1 MGNSITLW
9 QGDKREVIGLYNT
22 LKSYEDL
29 LDSQIREEKQTLIY
43 ALDSMEQTMAYQK
56 QKLEATLDDS
66 TKTGS
71 LNSVGIL
78 QRQGQMIE
86 SRCMEI
92 VTKAKHLT
100 DLRQIVADGQSE
112 S

>member
-1 MGNSITLW
+1 MGNKVYGEYQLNAYV
-9 QGDKREVIGLYNT
+9 E
-22 LKSYEDL
+22 L

-43 ALDSMEQTMAYQK
+43 ALDSIGQTMAYQK
-56 QKLEATLDDS
+56 QQLEATLDDS

-92 VTKAKHLT
+92 VTKARHLA
-100 DLRQIVADGQSE
+100 DLRQILADGKGE

>member
-1 MGNSITLW
+1 MFN
-9 QGDKREVIGLYNT
+9 K
-22 LKSYEDL
+22 LKSYEEL

-43 ALDSMEQTMAYQK
+43 ALDSMEHTMTYQK

-71 LNSVGIL
+71 LNSVGII

-100 DLRQIVADGQSE
+100 ELRQIIADGKDG
-112 S
+112 